1 MFKGKIAD
9 KYLKKE
15 GLSSKDLDDYSWIND
30 SAKPDKI
37 AKAMM
42 AWALDKGASSFCHW
56 FQPMAA
62 TMRHGNTGQVQ
73 MSMLEYNSDGTPTFE
88 LKGKHILFGETDG
101 SSYPNGG
108 MRATHTAGGYLCIDP
123 SSPVFLRDDCMFIP
137 ACFVSYAGKAL
148 DEKTPLHRAH
158 QAMSKQGA
166 RLFKHLGFEVTGMV
180 NNIGLEQEL
189 FFIPREAYERRMD
202 LQFTGR
208 TVLGK
213 MPARGQEGCD
223 HYMAPINVH
232 GPAMA
237 CMKEI
242 QEQCYKLGIPLK
254 TRHREVA
261 PNQYEFAPLF
271 GSVIT
276 QTDQNLV
283 VMQICE
289 EVAAKHGLAALL
301 QEKPF
306 AGVNGSGKHNNWSIS
321 TLCGAQLLNPGDL
334 TKRSGNPELFPIVM
348 SALVAAV
355 DEYGDLMRLAIASP
369 GNDFRLGAM
378 EAPPS
383 VISTYLGTQ
392 MTAYLKDF
400 MEGNVYEYQ
409 PSTSPIDLGVDIMPI
424 VHAPDRKSVV

>member
-1 MFKGKIAD
+1 M
-9 KYLKKE
+9 L
-15 GLSSKDLDDYSWIND
+15 
-30 SAKPDKI
+30 
-37 AKAMM
+37 
-42 AWALDKGASSFCHW
+42 AWALDKGATSFCHW
-56 FQPMAA
+56 FQPM
-62 TMRHGNTGQVQ
+62 TSTFRHGDTGQVQ
-73 MSMLEYNSDGTPTFE
+73 MSMLEFNRDGTTTFE

-108 MRATHTAGGYLCIDP
+108 MRATHTAGGYLAIDP

-137 ACFVSYAGKAL
+137 ACFVSYNGKAL

-223 HYMAPINVH
+223 HYMAPINVA
-232 GPAMA
+232 GPVMA

-261 PNQYEFAPLF
+261 PNQYEFAPEF

-289 EVAAKHGLAALL
+289 EVASKHGLVALL

-334 TKRSGNPELFPIVM
+334 TQRSG
-348 SALVAAV
+348 
-355 DEYGDLMRLAIASP
+355 
-369 GNDFRLGAM
+369 
-378 EAPPS
+378 
-383 VISTYLGTQ
+383 
-392 MTAYLKDF
+392 
-400 MEGNVYEYQ
+400 
-409 PSTSPIDLGVDIMPI
+409 
-424 VHAPDRKSVV
+424 

>member
-15 GLSSKDLDDYSWIND
+15 GLTSKDLDDYSWIND

-73 MSMLEYNSDGTPTFE
+73 MSMLEYNSDGTPTFGSRGSDF
-88 LKGKHILFGETDG
+88 LADG
-101 SSYPNGG
+101 RSSYPPGHG
-108 MRATHTAGGYLCIDP
+108 RRTPRAHLCIDP

-261 PNQYEFAPLF
+261 PNPYEFAPV
-271 GSVIT
+271 SVRHHP
-276 QTDQNLV
+276 DGPEPGGDADLRRG
-283 VMQICE
+283 
-289 EVAAKHGLAALL
+289 GLSTASPRFCRRSLSRR
-301 QEKPF
+301 QR
-306 AGVNGSGKHNNWSIS
+306 SGKHNNWSIS

-334 TKRSGNPELFPIVM
+334 TSVRKPR
-348 SALVAAV
+348 AV
-355 DEYGDLMRLAIASP
+355 PHGDVR
-369 GNDFRLGAM
+369 
-378 EAPPS
+378 
-383 VISTYLGTQ
+383 
-392 MTAYLKDF
+392 
-400 MEGNVYEYQ
+400 
-409 PSTSPIDLGVDIMPI
+409 
-424 VHAPDRKSVV
+424 DRRCRRRVR